1 MTLKIDAEKWVYVIV
16 QNPNSDDHIVGQ
28 LDAENEISF
37 IPVFMDK
44 ESATQGML
52 HMAKEKGK
60 KYEIQAII
68 FEDLERY
75 AAEGKLLIFVLNDE
89 GEVIDKRAPFQTPDQ

>member
-16 QNPNSDDHIVGQ
+16 QNPNSDDQIVGQ

-37 IPVFMDK
+37 IPMFMDK
-44 ESATQGML
+44 ESATQVML

-75 AAEGKLLIFVLNDE
+75 AAESQFLLFVLNDE
-89 GEVIDKRAPFQTPDQ
+89 GEVIDKRAPFQASDQ